1 MGSEG
6 NFEVSF
12 PKRSTFFKGLKQDLS
27 NHLFFCLFVF
37 FLEFSDFLAIFFN
50 TGKPD
55 LTGNVASATLK
66 TTVEKACRFKILK
79 WILR

>member
-6 NFEVSF
+6 KFEVSF
-12 PKRSTFFKGLKQDLS
+12 PKLSTFFKSLKQDLS
-27 NHLFFCLFVF
+27 NHLFFFYF
-37 FLEFSDFLAIFFN
+37 WEFLDFLAIFFN

-55 LTGNVASATLK
+55 LTGNVASAKLK
-66 TTVEKACRFKILK
+66 TTMEKACRFKILK

>member
-12 PKRSTFFKGLKQDLS
+12 PKCSTVFKSLKQDLS
-27 NHLFFCLFVF
+27 NHLFFCLFF
-37 FLEFSDFLAIFFN
+37 FLGIFGFFGDFFN